1 MHPCETIGCVSLLY
15 SSISGNSGDC
25 QRARGMDSSNDASI
39 PKKPLFP
46 AVRPEILQPQCYW
59 RGATVANYMY
69 EDSRIDD
76 ANSVY
81 QC

>member
-15 SSISGNSGDC
+15 SLISGNSGDC
-25 QRARGMDSSNDASI
+25 QRARGMGSSNDASI

-46 AVRPEILQPQCYW
+46 VVRPETLQSQCYW

-69 EDSRIDD
+69 EDFRIDD

>member
-1 MHPCETIGCVSLLY
+1 MHPCETIGCVSLLHLL
-15 SSISGNSGDC
+15 ISGNSGDC
-25 QRARGMDSSNDASI
+25 QRARGMDSSKDASI

-46 AVRPEILQPQCYW
+46 AVRPETLQSRCYW
-59 RGATVANYMY
+59 QGATVANYMY
-69 EDSRIDD
+69 EDFRIDD